1 MIMRRALSAA
11 TVLAALATLTA
22 CQSGIP
28 RHESQAQVRERYA
41 AYAGAPLD
49 RMTWLGHFYSWE
61 SLGDNHL
68 VVYTTPSDVYLL
80 TVTPPC
86 TDLNFAQTI
95 GLTSTSG
102 TVYPRLD
109 SVKVKGWH
117 CPIADIRRVDYAKMR
132 ADMRA
137 EADKAQAATAAAP
150 Q

>member
-1 MIMRRALSAA
+1 MRSAHPAL
-11 TVLAALATLTA
+11 LALLGIAMLAG

-28 RHESQAQVRERYA
+28 RHESQSELRERYVS
-41 AYAGAPLD
+41 YAGAPLD

-68 VVYTTPSDVYLL
+68 VVYTTPSDAYLL

-86 TDLNFAQTI
+86 TDLNFVQSI
-95 GLTSTSG
+95 GLTSTAG

-109 SVKVKGWH
+109 SVKVKGWR
-117 CPIADIRRVDYAKMR
+117 CPIAEIRRIDYARMR
-132 ADMRA
+132 ADLRA
-137 EADKAQAATAAAP
+137 EADKAKTAAQAP

>member
-1 MIMRRALSAA
+1 MRCAIPALLTALGI
-11 TVLAALATLTA
+11 TVLGA

-28 RHESQAQVRERYA
+28 RHESQSEVRERYV

-68 VVYTTPSDVYLL
+68 VVYTTPSDAYLL

-86 TDLNFAQTI
+86 NDLNFVQSI
-95 GLTSTSG
+95 GLTSTAG

-109 SVKVKGWH
+109 SVKVKGWR
-117 CPIADIRRVDYAKMR
+117 CPIAEIRRIDYARMR
-132 ADMRA
+132 ADLRA
-137 EADKAQAATAAAP
+137 EAAKAKAAAQAP

>member
-1 MIMRRALSAA
+1 MPRAYPVLLTLLTVS
-11 TVLAALATLTA
+11 VLAAG
-22 CQSGIP
+22 CQSGGIP
-28 RHESQAQVRERYA
+28 RHDSQSELRERYVS
-41 AYAGAPLD
+41 YAGPPLD

-68 VVYTTPSDVYLL
+68 VVYTTPSDAYLL

-86 TDLNFAQTI
+86 NDLNFVQGI

-109 SVKVKGWH
+109 SVKVKGWR
-117 CPIADIRRVDYAKMR
+117 CPIAEIRRIDYARMR

-137 EADKAQAATAAAP
+137 EADKAKAAAQAP